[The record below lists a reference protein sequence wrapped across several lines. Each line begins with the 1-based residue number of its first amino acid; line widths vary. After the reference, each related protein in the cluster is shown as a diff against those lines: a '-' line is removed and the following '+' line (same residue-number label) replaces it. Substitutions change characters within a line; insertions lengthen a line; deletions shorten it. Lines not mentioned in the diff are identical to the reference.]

1 VTPNR
6 VTPSG
11 MRGREDRRG
20 TTAAPPPHM
29 QLVLHDSA
37 FTDRLAAFLLSVGQ
51 RPVVAGPQSVD
62 VGETDSAEI
71 EVYLRVWRVL
81 YPDATVSLQG

>member
-1 VTPNR
+1 
-6 VTPSG
+6 
-11 MRGREDRRG
+11 
-20 TTAAPPPHM
+20 M

-37 FTDRLAAFLLSVGQ
+37 YTDRLAAFLQSVGQ

-62 VGETDSAEI
+62 VGEAEPAEV

-81 YPDATVSLQG
+81 YPDATVSVPA

>member
-1 VTPNR
+1 
-6 VTPSG
+6 
-11 MRGREDRRG
+11 
-20 TTAAPPPHM
+20 M

-37 FTDRLAAFLLSVGQ
+37 YTDRLAAFLRSVGQ

-62 VGETDSAEI
+62 VGETDPAEI

-81 YPDATVSLQG
+81 YPDATVSLHA

>member
-1 VTPNR
+1 V
-6 VTPSG
+6 
-11 MRGREDRRG
+11 
-20 TTAAPPPHM
+20 AAGERIGGVPPQHPAPHM

-37 FTDRLAAFLLSVGQ
+37 YTDRLAAFLRSVGQ

-62 VGETDSAEI
+62 VCETEPAEI